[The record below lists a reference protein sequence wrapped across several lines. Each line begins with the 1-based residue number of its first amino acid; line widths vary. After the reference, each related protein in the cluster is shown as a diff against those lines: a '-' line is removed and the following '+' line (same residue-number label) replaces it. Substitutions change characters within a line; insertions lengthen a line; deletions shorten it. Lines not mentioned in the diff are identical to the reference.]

1 MAMDAVKI
9 ENSGGSYTNSIT
21 LNNTN
26 FEFKSLGTNDSSI
39 ILNQGTISLSG
50 NTNVSNGKS

>member
-1 MAMDAVKI
+1 MNDNLNLNKIMDAVKI

-26 FEFKSLGTNDSSI
+26 FEFKSSEL
-39 ILNQGTISLSG
+39 TIHQLF
-50 NTNVSNGKS
+50 